1 MHSPAEDDETRKN
14 QGTNRMKKQIKIIR
28 EISLTCLA
36 GLLIFSILA
45 TGCTDTVQQ
54 PETTLSTIPTTLPV
68 KYVTTAPTTVAT
80 TTEATTVAPGIPVTP
95 PRGSNQNPQYMRNTQ
110 GSGNNRSG
118 SQSFPSAQGTPSM
131 DMFKQMASDL
141 KSKGYDVSGLE
152 KAIDAND
159 QSAIQSW
166 FENFMKAHPEAM
178 QR

>member
-1 MHSPAEDDETRKN
+1 MKN
-14 QGTNRMKKQIKIIR
+14 QIKIIR
-28 EISLTCLA
+28 GISLTCLA

-45 TGCTDTVQQ
+45 AGCTDTVQQ

-68 KYVTTAPTTVAT
+68 KHVTTAPTIIAT
-80 TTEATTVAPGIPVTP
+80 TTDATTVAPRIPVTP
-95 PRGSNQNPQYMRNTQ
+95 PQGSDQNPQYTRNTRGSGNQ
-110 GSGNNRSG
+110 GSGNR
-118 SQSFPSAQGTPSM
+118 SFPSAQGTPSM
-131 DMFKQMASDL
+131 DIFKQMASDL

>member
-1 MHSPAEDDETRKN
+1 
-14 QGTNRMKKQIKIIR
+14 MKKQINIIR
-28 EISLTCLA
+28 GISLTCLA

-45 TGCTDTVQQ
+45 AGCTDTDQQ
-54 PETTLSTIPTTLPV
+54 PETTLSTIPTTIPV
-68 KYVTTAPTTVAT
+68 EHVTTAPTTVAT
-80 TTEATTVAPGIPVTP
+80 TTEATTVAPRIMVTP
-95 PRGSNQNPQYMRNTQ
+95 PQGSNQNPQYMHNTQ

-131 DMFKQMASDL
+131 DFFKKMSSDL

-152 KAIDAND
+152 KAIDTND
-159 QSAIQSW
+159 QYAIQSW